1 MKNQPKQSCDD
12 AESIQSYL
20 LILNEL
26 EHHISTNKDYHAN
39 INFLFDKAE
48 AYFKNSNIQV
58 LFIDDDRKLLRNDLY
73 GLKKEEKPAYEIALN
88 ENNYF
93 ESFFIQQ
100 SDNLF
105 ISNVDEKKNENVLHD
120 KIHLVLPEAKS
131 LMFVHLFHE
140 GTAIGL
146 ISVKNKEINAF
157 TSCNFEFLQHLSFF
171 ISTLVSQL
179 VKDKILKQHEDELI
193 AARKQLLESEK
204 MASLGQ
210 LSAGIAHEIKNPLN
224 FINNFAVLSVD
235 LSTELSE
242 EFEKLS
248 GQMNQNDK
256 EYLAEIIQDLQSN
269 MQKIKEHGQRAESI
283 IKGMLLHS
291 RGKTG
296 ELIPTDIN
304 ALLAEYVNLGYH
316 GMRAQDISFNIK
328 IESSYDQTIGRIQVV
343 PQNLSRVFLNIINN
357 ACYATNE
364 KKTKLKEA
372 YFPTLSV
379 QTKNGENEI
388 EIRIRDNGPGIPQ
401 SVIDKVFNPF
411 FTTKPPG
418 QGTGLGLSLS
428 YEIIVKEHHGQMQ
441 VESQDGEYAEFII
454 KIPKNL
460 T

>member
-12 AESIQSYL
+12 AESIRSYL

-26 EHHISTNKDYHAN
+26 ESLLSTDKDYQSKLN
-39 INFLFDKAE
+39 LLNKKVE
-48 AYFKNSNIQV
+48 AFFKDSNIQL
-58 LFIDDDRKLLRNDLY
+58 LFIDEDHKLLRNDLF
-73 GLKKEEKPAYEIALN
+73 GLKTEGQPVYKIALS
-88 ENNYF
+88 EDNYL
-93 ESFFIQQ
+93 ESSFIKQVE
-100 SDNLF
+100 NLF
-105 ISNVDEKKNENVLHD
+105 ISNIDVEKKENVLVD
-120 KIHLVLPEAKS
+120 KIQLLLPEAKS
-131 LMFVHLFHE
+131 LMLVPLILE
-140 GTAIGL
+140 GNAIGL
-146 ISVKNKEINAF
+146 IYVQNKEINAF
-157 TSCNFEFLQHLSFF
+157 TPCHFEFLQHISFF
-171 ISTLVSQL
+171 ITILAGHL
-179 VKDKILKQHEDELI
+179 IKDRILKKNEFELV
-193 AARKQLLESEK
+193 AAREQLLESEK

-242 EFEKLS
+242 EFDKLS
-248 GQMNQNDK
+248 EQMNQNDK

-372 YFPTLSV
+372 YYPILSI
-379 QTKNGENEI
+379 QTKNGEKEI

-428 YEIIVKEHHGQMQ
+428 YEIIVKEHHGEMQ